1 MAAGVPLSGDGI
13 GAACDAQELPL
24 TKEDC
29 KKDGWKR
36 FDGTATFRNQ
46 VDCSFPVAAPLPS
59 DPWSRDWRS
68 SAVTRA
74 G

>member
-1 MAAGVPLSGDGI
+1 MLAPWPPGVPLSGDGI

-46 VDCSFPVAAPLPS
+46 VDCSFPVPHPYPLTHGHATG
-59 DPWSRDWRS
+59 DHRR
-68 SAVTRA
+68 
-74 G
+74 